1 MLEKE
6 YENEI
11 HLRYYCTHNNLNF
24 PILKTIKNEIEEFL
38 CEISDFESEKSKE
51 DKNLNDLDN

>member
-24 PILKTIKNEIEEFL
+24 PILKTIKNEIEVYNI
-38 CEISDFESEKSKE
+38 EISDSESEKLKKE
-51 DKNLNDLDN
+51 KNLNDLDN